1 MATPMTAET
10 LMKVLKDEGLNVVG
24 VKSWKTH
31 NRAGHGA
38 WGPINGVIMHHTVT
52 KGTDASVNICY
63 NGHATLPGPLCHGV
77 IDKDGTVYLV
87 SAGRANHAGLGDGNV
102 LSAVVAEKKPP
113 VDKTAD
119 TDGNSRFYGFEC
131 VNLGDGKDPWP
142 DVQVDAMV
150 KAAAAICRHYGWKA
164 ASVIGHKEWQ
174 PGKIDPK
181 GPAFDDMDA
190 FRARITK
197 QLGDDKPSTPSKP
210 PTSKPSTKPS
220 VSLAHVV
227 SAARK
232 DPGAPQGKTT
242 YKAEVLLVEKALVA
256 EGLLA
261 SKWADG
267 SYGTLTLAAYKRWQN
282 RCGYFTADTAD
293 GIPGKTT
300 LARLADRHGFTVKG

>member
-1 MATPMTAET
+1 
-10 LMKVLKDEGLNVVG
+10 MKVLKDEGLKVVG

-31 NRAGHGA
+31 NRAGHGN

-52 KGTDASVNICY
+52 KGTDASINICY
-63 NGHATLPGPLCHGV
+63 NGHADLPGPLCHGV

-87 SAGRANHAGLGDGNV
+87 SAGRANHAGLGDPTV
-102 LSAVVAEKKPP
+102 LSAVVAERKTPG
-113 VDKTAD
+113 DKVATV
-119 TDGNSRFYGFEC
+119 DGNSRFYGFEC
-131 VNLGDGKDPWP
+131 VNLGDGKDSWP

-181 GPAFDDMDA
+181 GPAFDDMDT
-190 FRARITK
+190 FRARIDARLK
-197 QLGDDKPSTPSKP
+197 GKPSKP
-210 PTSKPSTKPS
+210 APKPSAKPA
-220 VSLAHVV
+220 VSLANV
-227 SAARK
+227 SAAARK
-232 DPGAPQGKTT
+232 DPAAPQGKTT
-242 YKAEVLLVEKALVA
+242 YKADVLIVEKALVA

-300 LARLADRHGFTVKG
+300 LKRLADRHGFVVKG